1 MTELREVF
9 KDPSKFEGDI
19 EVVGWI
25 RNNRGSNKFG
35 FIDLNDGT
43 YFKSVQVVYEEEF
56 LPNFEEIS
64 KLPLSTA
71 LSVKGQLVLTPESKQ
86 PFEIKARE
94 ISVEAPSD
102 PDYPI
107 QNKRHTM
114 EYLRTQQHLRPRTN
128 KFSAVFRVRSVAA
141 YAIHKFFQ
149 EKGFVYAHPPIITA
163 SDAEGA
169 GLMFHV
175 TNFDLENVPKNE
187 DGSVDYSQDFFGKS
201 ANLTVSGQLEAEIFA
216 LAFKNTYTFGPT
228 FRAENSNTTRHA
240 SEFWMIEPEIS
251 RTIWTS
257 SRRW

>member
-86 PFEIKARE
+86 PFEIKARG
-94 ISVEAPSD
+94 D
-102 PDYPI
+102 
-107 QNKRHTM
+107 KR
-114 EYLRTQQHLRPRTN
+114 
-128 KFSAVFRVRSVAA
+128 
-141 YAIHKFFQ
+141 
-149 EKGFVYAHPPIITA
+149 
-163 SDAEGA
+163 
-169 GLMFHV
+169 
-175 TNFDLENVPKNE
+175 
-187 DGSVDYSQDFFGKS
+187 
-201 ANLTVSGQLEAEIFA
+201 
-216 LAFKNTYTFGPT
+216 
-228 FRAENSNTTRHA
+228 
-240 SEFWMIEPEIS
+240 
-251 RTIWTS
+251 
-257 SRRW
+257 